1 MKIKQIKIK
10 WKSNYSLLA
19 VVAPKVINRP
29 VFMLQCTSL
38 TFIIM
43 YSLSI
48 EQKDRQALTNSVT
61 M

>member
-29 VFMLQCTSL
+29 VFMFCWSSL
-38 TFIIM
+38 TFIM
-43 YSLSI
+43 YYSSI
-48 EQKDRQALTNSVT
+48 EQKDEH
-61 M
+61 